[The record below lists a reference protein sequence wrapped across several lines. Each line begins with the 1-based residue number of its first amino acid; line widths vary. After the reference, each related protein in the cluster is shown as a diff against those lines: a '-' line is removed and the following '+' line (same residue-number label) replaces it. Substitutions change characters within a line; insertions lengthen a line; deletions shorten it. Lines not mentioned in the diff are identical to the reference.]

1 MASKKIIRVE
11 GVSKEYAHGDT
22 VESLDGVSFD
32 VRQGEFLSIVGP
44 SGCGKTT
51 LLKII
56 GGLLTQTAGE
66 VRISGGRV
74 EEAVAEKRLG
84 FVFQNPVLFPWRTTL
99 ENVKLPL
106 EILGIEETS
115 HTPEELLDLVG
126 LSKFANTHPWRLSRG
141 MQGRASIAQ
150 ALAVDPEIL
159 LMDEPFSGLD
169 EITRYQ
175 MDLELLRVWEAV
187 HTTLSTVVFV
197 THSIPEAVFLSDR
210 VVVLSE
216 RPGRLKA
223 VVDVKISRPRSMET
237 RGRQEFFEAIKCVR
251 EKLLNG

>member
-1 MASKKIIRVE
+1 MASKEIIQVE
-11 GVSKEYAHGDT
+11 EVSKEYVHGDT
-22 VESLDGVSFD
+22 VESLADVSFS
-32 VRQGEFLSIVGP
+32 VREGEFLSIVGP

-56 GGLLTQTAGE
+56 GGLLKQTAGE
-66 VRISGGRV
+66 VKISGGSV
-74 EEAVAEKRLG
+74 EDALAERRLG

-106 EILGIEETS
+106 EILGVEKPAHS
-115 HTPEELLDLVG
+115 PKELLKIVG
-126 LSKFANTHPWRLSRG
+126 LAKFKNTYPWTLSRG

-159 LMDEPFSGLD
+159 LMDEPFAALD

-175 MDLELLRVWEAV
+175 MDLELLRLWASRE
-187 HTTLSTVVFV
+187 TTLSTVVFV
-197 THSIPEAVFLSDR
+197 THSVPEAVFLSDR

-216 RPGRLKA
+216 RPGKLKA
-223 VVDVKISRPRSMET
+223 VLDVKISRPRSMET

-251 EKLLNG
+251 EKLLSD